1 MVCQGFKESFV
12 RGSKIMWIFPFRE
25 SLRNKFHYHIL
36 KSMAIWSDQ
45 WAIILFP
52 RGNEFIRV
60 QKKVVHG
67 YNKFLCPRG
76 NFKGQVR
83 DKKTSV

>member
-1 MVCQGFKESFV
+1 MVC
-12 RGSKIMWIFPFRE
+12 P
-25 SLRNKFHYHIL
+25 
-36 KSMAIWSDQ
+36 